1 MPNTYTQCYV
11 QIVFA
16 VEKRHAIIHNSV
28 KEKIEKYI
36 TGVIKNKNCKPLNIF
51 CRPDHIHILIGLSPA
66 ISISELVKSIKISSV
81 KYINENKLTP
91 FSFNW
96 QKGYGAFTYR
106 KKDLPMINQ
115 YINNQDQHHKIKSFK
130 EEYIELLIEYETDFK
145 SEYLFEF

>member
-1 MPNTYTQCYV
+1 
-11 QIVFA
+11 
-16 VEKRHAIIHNSV
+16 
-28 KEKIEKYI
+28 
-36 TGVIKNKNCKPLNIF
+36 
-51 CRPDHIHILIGLSPA
+51 
-66 ISISELVKSIKISSV
+66 V